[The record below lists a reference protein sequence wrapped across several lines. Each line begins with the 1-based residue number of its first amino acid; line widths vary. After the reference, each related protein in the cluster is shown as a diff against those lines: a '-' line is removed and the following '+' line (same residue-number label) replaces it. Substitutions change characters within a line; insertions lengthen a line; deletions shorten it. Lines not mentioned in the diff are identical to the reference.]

1 MSASNVLRVRR
12 LAAILSLLLFALFAG
27 NIVLSKLASVMNLSV
42 TLLPPLWEFL
52 VLHAATITGVIFLF
66 CEERIRNARPRT

>member
-52 VLHAATITGVIFLF
+52 VLHAATI
-66 CEERIRNARPRT
+66 P